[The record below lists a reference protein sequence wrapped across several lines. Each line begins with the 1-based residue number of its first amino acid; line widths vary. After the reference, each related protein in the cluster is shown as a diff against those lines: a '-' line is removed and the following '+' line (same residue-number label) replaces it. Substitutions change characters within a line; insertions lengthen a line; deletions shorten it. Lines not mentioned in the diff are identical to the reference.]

1 MKIRN
6 TKRVSATANV
16 SAPVGGLNA
25 RDSYAAMDAADAVK
39 MDNWFPLTTSVRIR
53 AGYSKWS
60 TGLGTDVNTIMAY
73 NAGTTKKLIAVAGT
87 NFYDVTAGGAV
98 GAAVT
103 TCTNANWQH
112 VNFATSGGFYL
123 SCVNGVDAP
132 KAFDGTTWTNPAITG
147 VTPTELINVTVH
159 MQRQWFIQK
168 DTMKVWYLP
177 INAIAGAATA
187 IDFSSIF
194 KRGGYLM
201 AMGSWT
207 IDSGAGMDD
216 YAVFVTSEGEVA
228 TYRGVDPAS
237 ALTWGLV
244 GTYQIGSPMGRR
256 CMSQYASDLLIITQD
271 GLMPMS
277 KALMSSRVSNKVSL
291 TDKIQYIMSLDIST
305 YSANTGW
312 QCRLFPRENMLLMN
326 VPAGNSANYQY
337 AMNTITGAW
346 CKFTGWD
353 ARCWEMYADDIYYGD
368 GLGNVCKAWDTNAD
382 DSANINTDIIQAFNY
397 LGTQNL
403 KHFKLA
409 RPIFST
415 TSHAV
420 SIVIG
425 LNIDFNFNQP
435 LSSATFPA
443 AGTSGIWN
451 TSKWNG
457 CVWGSST
464 GNVKSAWNTS
474 GGIGYCAGMHITTA
488 SNNATFSW
496 QSTTH
501 VFEKAIGF

>member
-1 MKIRN
+1 MKIRKTN
-6 TKRVSATANV
+6 RVSATANV

-25 RDSYAAMDAADAVK
+25 RDSYASMPVEDAIT
-39 MDNWFPLTTSVRIR
+39 MENWFPLTTSVRVR
-53 AGYSKWS
+53 AGYSKFA
-60 TGLGTDVNTIMAY
+60 TGLGAEVETIMAY
-73 NAGTTKKLIAVAGT
+73 NSGSTQKLIAVAGT

-103 TCTNANWQH
+103 TCTNSRWQH

-147 VTPTELINVTVH
+147 VTTTDLINVTVH
-159 MQRQWFIQK
+159 MQRQWFVQK
-168 DTMKVWYLP
+168 NTMKVWYMP
-177 INAIAGAATA
+177 VNAIAGAATA
-187 IDFSSIF
+187 IDFSAIF

-201 AMGSWT
+201 SMGSWT

-216 YAVFVTSEGEVA
+216 YAAFITSEGEVGV
-228 TYRGVDPAS
+228 YRGIDPAS
-237 ALTWGLV
+237 ALTWSLV

-305 YSANTGW
+305 YSANFGW

-326 VPAGNSANYQY
+326 VPAGSSLNYQY
-337 AMNTITGAW
+337 VMNTISGAW

-353 ARCWEMYADDIYYGD
+353 ARCWEMYADSVYFGD
-368 GLGNVCKAWDTNAD
+368 GLGNVCKAWDTYAD
-382 DSANINTDIIQAFNY
+382 SGVNINTNVIQSFNY
-397 LGTQNL
+397 LGTQNI
-403 KHFKLA
+403 KHFKMA
-409 RPIFST
+409 RPIFWS
-415 TSHAV
+415 SNSNFAV
-420 SIVIG
+420 STG
-425 LNIDFNFNQP
+425 LNIDFSVNDVVSTTSFTP
-435 LSSATFPA
+435 ATA
-443 AGTSGIWN
+443 TSLWGTATWGTSLW
-451 TSKWNG
+451 
-457 CVWGSST
+457 ST
-464 GNVKSAWNTS
+464 GANNLNSSWGFA
-474 GGIGYCAGMHITTA
+474 GGIGYAVGMHMVTA
-488 SNNATFSW
+488 SNTTELSW

-501 VFEKAIGF
+501 IFEKGIGF